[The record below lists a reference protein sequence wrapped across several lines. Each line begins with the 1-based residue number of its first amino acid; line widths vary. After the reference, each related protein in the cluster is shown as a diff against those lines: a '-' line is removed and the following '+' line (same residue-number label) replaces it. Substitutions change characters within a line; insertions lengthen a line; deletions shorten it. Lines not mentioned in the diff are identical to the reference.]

1 MSSTATSL
9 VGKYLDEANFGKE
22 HYKLLSLVGAGGFFD
37 SFDIYLAGSVL
48 GTMVATKFSTVS
60 LNASFISST
69 FAGLLIGT
77 LVAGRVGDRYGRR
90 TSYLYALLLYGV
102 ATIITAAAATPY
114 QVIALRGIGGLGLG
128 AVIITSYG
136 MWNEFLPRERR
147 GWWAS
152 VLSLIINLAQPVS
165 ALAALLAIPYFGW
178 RSMFIIAGVPAV
190 VTWAFQIRYLR
201 ESPRWLEANGRL
213 PEAFET
219 VRHFNPEAP
228 EYSVVAAQTAAR
240 PAKAKSAR
248 VELRDLFRGPML
260 KITILG
266 ILLSVCFQVPYY
278 SFQAW
283 VPTYLV
289 KGGFPIVGTLAFA
302 FVMQLGAIPGN
313 LLAGYLGD
321 RYGRKWTNVVL
332 YMLLGVI
339 GIVYA
344 YSVNVFELMIVGF
357 LFVMAANIAIALTIA
372 SYIPEMFPTSV
383 RLQGSALANAVGRAG
398 TILSPFMVAALF
410 QAFGIAGVFYSS
422 LLIFALGAIAIAI
435 MGPETRKKSL
445 EQIAAESMGAASP
458 PQAAS

>member
-1 MSSTATSL
+1 MSNTATSL
-9 VGKYLDEANFGKE
+9 VGKYLDDARFGKE

-48 GTMVATKFSTVS
+48 GTMVVTKFSTVA

-90 TSYLYALLLYGV
+90 TSYLYALLLYGI

-114 QVIALRGIGGLGLG
+114 QVIALRGIAGLGLG

-136 MWNEFLPRERR
+136 MWNEFLPREQR
-147 GWWAS
+147 GWWSS

-178 RSMFIIAGVPAV
+178 RSMFIIAGIPAV
-190 VTWAFQIRYLR
+190 ITWAFQIRYLR

-213 PEAFET
+213 REALET

-228 EYSVVAAQTAAR
+228 EYPAVAAQAASVAATAR
-240 PAKAKSAR
+240 SAR
-248 VELRDLFRGPML
+248 VDLRDLFHGPML
-260 KITILG
+260 RITILG
-266 ILLSVCFQVPYY
+266 ILVSICFQVPYY

-289 KGGFPIVGTLAFA
+289 KAGFPIVGTLAFA

-321 RYGRKWTNVVL
+321 HFGRKWTNVFL
-332 YMLLGVI
+332 YVSLGLI

-344 YSVNVFELMIVGF
+344 YSVDVIELMIVGF
-357 LFVMAANIAIALTIA
+357 LFVMTANIAIAMTIA

-383 RLQGSALANAVGRAG
+383 RLQGSALANAFGRAG
-398 TILSPFMVAALF
+398 TILSPFMVASLF
-410 QAFGIAGVFYSS
+410 QRFGIAGVFYSS
-422 LLIFALGAIAIAI
+422 LVIFLLGALAIAI

-458 PQAAS
+458 PRAGP